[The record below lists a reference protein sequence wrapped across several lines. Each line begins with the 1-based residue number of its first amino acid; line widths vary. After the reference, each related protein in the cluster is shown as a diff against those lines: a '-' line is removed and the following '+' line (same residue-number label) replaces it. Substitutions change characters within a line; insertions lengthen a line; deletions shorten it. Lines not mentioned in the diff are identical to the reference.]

1 MNERDLQKK
10 CLDYARDQ
18 GCFARK
24 VETPAHNG
32 FPDCIFHYKGKTLYV
47 EFKNPNGKGK
57 VSPLQQKDHA
67 RLADAGMTVLIIDDL
82 ATFKGDLHVWM
93 TDTERWRYD

>member
-10 CLDYARDQ
+10 CLAYARDQ

-32 FPDCIFHYKGKTLYV
+32 FPDCIFHFKGKTLYV

-57 VSPLQQKDHA
+57 VSPIQAKDHQ
-67 RLADAGMTVLIIDDL
+67 RLEAVGMTVYVVDDFSYFRGVL
-82 ATFKGDLHVWM
+82 NAWIRL
-93 TDTERWRYD
+93 